1 MAEVHGVVLLSAV
14 PFLVGLYP
22 LEGPVLLAVG
32 PVLFRE
38 APVLVDRVPVAL
50 SPLEGPVLVVRAEA
64 VPEMRKSVTFG

>member
-1 MAEVHGVVLLSAV
+1 MVLLSVV
-14 PFLVGLYP
+14 PFLVDLAQ
-22 LEGPVLLAVG
+22 EAHVLLAVG

-64 VPEMRKSVTFG
+64 VPEMRKT